1 MITTCSAILTLATQ
15 SLVLHRRW
23 RRPKKS
29 PPGTFFVPPD
39 VSILFSSWGMS
50 APTVSTHGSV
60 KERVSDIVTA
70 VYDYMTSLKEVVKK
84 QGPHEVFSTTKLERS
99 IVSALTS
106 AGVKE
111 KDLPRYV
118 NRITSNVLSRLQ
130 RRFDGHTTPSTAAIR
145 ETVAVT
151 LIDSN
156 LVHVAKMYLAYSPS
170 EATAGEKYGHGL
182 PFSRYFTK
190 EGVHPYD
197 MLQWEKR
204 SAVITNEKGA
214 IVFEQ
219 KDIEVPTTWSQ
230 TSVNIVAQKYFRGK
244 VGTPE
249 RESSM
254 KQLMS
259 RVAVTIANWGR
270 KDGYF
275 QTSHDAQSFEDEL
288 TWILVNQMAAFNSPV
303 WFNVGVAPHPQCS
316 ACFINNVEDD
326 MRSILHLT
334 ATESML
340 FKGGSGT
347 GSNLSKL
354 RSSQEYLG
362 GSNGKSSGPVS
373 FMKGLDA
380 FAGIVKSGGKTRRA
394 AKMVILNIDHPDIVS
409 FIECKA
415 KEERK
420 AWTLVDAGYDSGMDG
435 EAYGSVFFQNANNS
449 VRVTDDFMRAVEADG
464 PWITHEVTTGKP
476 SLAYQ
481 ARDLWRKMSEAAWQ
495 CGDPG
500 IQYDTT
506 ANRWHTSKNTDR
518 INASNPCSEY
528 MFLDDSACNL
538 SSLNLMKFRKE
549 VNGLMEFDVEAFI
562 RGSQVMITAME
573 IIVGNSS
580 YPTPAIEQNSHD
592 FRPLG
597 IGFANLGALLM
608 SRGLAY
614 DSEDGRNL
622 AGGIMALLSAAT
634 YEQSARIAEKIGAFN
649 GFAVNKE
656 PCLEVMR
663 MHRDAAY
670 VMPTKSVPSDLVSAA
685 QKSWDSVVE
694 LGSQH
699 GLRNAQISVI
709 APTGTIAFLMDC
721 DTTGIEP
728 DIAIVKYK
736 WLVGGGMLKIVN
748 QTVPEALTRLGYN
761 DTDRKEILDFIDKQD
776 TIEGAPH
783 LKPEHVSVFDCAFKA
798 KNGTRSIHY
807 MGHVRM
813 MAAVQPFVSGAISK
827 TVNMPNNATVEDI
840 EKVYMEGWK
849 MGLKAIAIYRDGS
862 KRQQALTTSREK
874 DSGKMNADIKAEV
887 KAQIAEGVATVKV
900 PAVGENANAPRR
912 RRLPEERKAI
922 THKFSVGG
930 HKGYITVGLYDDGLP
945 GEVFITMAKEGSVI
959 SGLMDAFATSVSIG
973 LQYGVPMQVLVNK
986 FVHMRFEPSGFTNNP
1001 NIRIAKSIV
1010 DYIFR
1015 WMSLKFL
1022 SPQEQMAVGVNIVP
1036 AVVDATPAPLVEITA
1051 PVAQPDLFDVT
1062 PTAEK
1067 VGLTSTFNNTADAP
1081 ACDTCGSMMVRNAAC
1096 YKCLNCGSTSGC
1108 S

>member
-1 MITTCSAILTLATQ
+1 MYFCLRTSIRDFSF
-15 SLVLHRRW
+15 S
-23 RRPKKS
+23 
-29 PPGTFFVPPD
+29 FFTMP
-39 VSILFSSWGMS
+39 
-50 APTVSTHGSV
+50 APTVRTKNAV
-60 KERVSDIVTA
+60 QEKITDIATA
-70 VYDYMTSLKEVVKK
+70 VYDYMTSLKEVIKHD
-84 QGPHEVFSTTKLERS
+84 GPHEAFSASKLERS
-99 IVSALTS
+99 IQRALLS

-111 KDLPRYV
+111 KDLSRYV
-118 NRITSNVLSRLQ
+118 NRLTVNVLSRLQ

-151 LIDSN
+151 FIDNNLI
-156 LVHVAKMYLAYSPS
+156 HVARAYLSYVPADGAAG
-170 EATAGEKYGHGL
+170 ATYGKGIEV
-182 PFSRYFTK
+182 SRYFTK

-197 MLQWEKR
+197 MLQWEQR
-204 SAVITNEKGA
+204 TASITNEKGA
-214 IVFEQ
+214 VVFEQ
-219 KDIEVPTTWSQ
+219 KDIEVPKGWSQ

-249 RESSM
+249 RETSM

-259 RVAVTIANWGR
+259 RVSVTMANWGR

-275 QTSHDAQSFEDEL
+275 QTVKDAQTFEDEL

-303 WFNVGVAPHPQCS
+303 WFNVGVNPHPQCS
-316 ACFINNVEDD
+316 ACFINSVEDD
-326 MRSILHLT
+326 MRSILHLVS
-334 ATESML
+334 TESML

-354 RSSQEYLG
+354 RSTQEYLG

-394 AKMVILNIDHPDIVS
+394 AKMVILNVDHPDIVA

-435 EAYGSVFFQNANNS
+435 EAYGSIFFQNANNS
-449 VRVTDDFMRAVEADG
+449 VRVTDDFMRAVENDG
-464 PWITHEVTTGKP
+464 EWVTHEITTGKP
-476 SLAYQ
+476 SLQYK
-481 ARDLWRKMSEAAWQ
+481 ARELMRKMSEAAWQ

-506 ANRWHTSKNTDR
+506 TNRWHTCKNTDR

-528 MFLDDSACNL
+528 MFLDDTACNL

-549 VNGLMEFDVEAFI
+549 VNGRMEFDVESFTKA
-562 RGSQVMITAME
+562 SQIMITAME
-573 IIVGNSS
+573 IAVSNSS
-580 YPTPAIEQNSHD
+580 YPTPSIEQNSHD

-614 DSEDGRNL
+614 DSDEGRNL
-622 AGGIMALLSAAT
+622 AGGIMALLSGAT
-634 YEQSARIAEKIGAFN
+634 YEQSAYIAEKIGAFA
-649 GFAVNKE
+649 GFTVNKE
-656 PCLEVMR
+656 PCLDVMR
-663 MHRDAAY
+663 MHRDASYA
-670 VMPTKSVPSDLVSAA
+670 MPTMAVPGELVLAA
-685 QKSWDSVVE
+685 QQAWDRVVE
-694 LGSQH
+694 KGSQH

-736 WLVGGGMLKIVN
+736 WLVGGGMMKMVN
-748 QTVPEALTRLGYN
+748 QTVPEALTRLGY
-761 DTDRKEILDFIDKQD
+761 TDSQKAEILDFIDKQD

-783 LKPEHVSVFDCAFKA
+783 ITTEHLSVFDCAFKA

-807 MGHVRM
+807 MGHLRM
-813 MAAVQPFVSGAISK
+813 MAATQPFISGAISK
-827 TVNMPNNATVEDI
+827 TVNMPNDATVEDI
-840 EKVYMEGWK
+840 ETVYMEGWK

-874 DSGKMNADIKAEV
+874 DGSKQNDVAKVEEV
-887 KAQIAEGVATVKV
+887 KIEAASVPTVKV
-900 PAVGENANAPRR
+900 LSVAENSGAPRR
-912 RRLPEERKAI
+912 RRLPDERRAI
-922 THKFSVGG
+922 NHKFVVGG
-930 HKGYITVGLYDDGLP
+930 HKGYITVGLYDDGTP
-945 GEVFITMAKEGSVI
+945 GEMFITMAKEGSVI
-959 SGLMDAFATSVSIG
+959 SGLMDAFSTSISIG
-973 LQYGVPMQVLVNK
+973 LQYGVPLQVLVNK

-1015 WMSLKFL
+1015 WMSMKFL
-1022 SPQEQMAVGVNIVP
+1022 PSEDQIAVGINVMPAVMETPVP
-1036 AVVDATPAPLVEITA
+1036 AETSTPTEIQPTIFAAAPEVNPVMTPGTA
-1051 PVAQPDLFDVT
+1051 PAKPAQS
-1062 PTAEK
+1062 
-1067 VGLTSTFNNTADAP
+1067 GLASTFNNTADAP
-1081 ACDTCGSMMVRNAAC
+1081 ACDTCGNIMVRNAAC

>member
-1 MITTCSAILTLATQ
+1 M
-15 SLVLHRRW
+15 
-23 RRPKKS
+23 
-29 PPGTFFVPPD
+29 
-39 VSILFSSWGMS
+39 
-50 APTVSTHGSV
+50 PTVNAKRAVQEKITSIT
-60 KERVSDIVTA
+60 DA
-70 VYDYMTSLKEVVKK
+70 VYDYITSLKDVAKRE
-84 QGPHEVFSTTKLERS
+84 GSHEAFSARKIEQS
-99 IVSALTS
+99 ITRALLS
-106 AGVKE
+106 AGFKE

-118 NRITSNVLSRLQ
+118 SRVTSNVISRLQ
-130 RRFDGHTTPSTAAIR
+130 RQFNGHATPTTQAIR
-145 ETVAVT
+145 ETVAVA

-156 LVHVAKMYLAYSPS
+156 LVHVAKVYLAYR
-170 EATAGEKYGHGL
+170 AGAEVTTEKYGQGIAV
-182 PFSRYFTK
+182 SRYFTK

-197 MLQWEKR
+197 MLSWEKR
-204 SAVITNEKGA
+204 TASITNEKGA
-214 IVFEQ
+214 VVFEQ
-219 KDIEVPTTWSQ
+219 KDIEVPSTWSQ

-259 RVAVTIANWGR
+259 RVSVTISNWGR

-275 QTSHDAQSFEDEL
+275 ETKDDAQRFEDEL
-288 TWILVNQMAAFNSPV
+288 TWILINQMAAFNSPV
-303 WFNVGVAPHPQCS
+303 WFNVGVNPHPQCS

-326 MRSILHLT
+326 MRSILYLAT
-334 ATESML
+334 TESML
-340 FKGGSGT
+340 FKGGSGA

-354 RSSQEYLG
+354 RSSKEYLG

-394 AKMVILNIDHPDIVS
+394 AKMVILNVDHPDIVE

-420 AWTLVDAGYDSGMDG
+420 AWTLVDAGYDSSMDG
-435 EAYGSVFFQNANNS
+435 EAYSSIFFQNANNS

-464 PWITHEVTTGKP
+464 TWVTHEVTTGNP
-476 SLAYQ
+476 SVSYK
-481 ARDLWRKMSEAAWQ
+481 ARELMRKMADAAWQ

-506 ANRWHTSKNTDR
+506 VNRWHTSKNTDR

-538 SSLNLMKFRKE
+538 SSLNLMKFRKN
-549 VNGLMEFDVEAFI
+549 VNGVMEFDVEAFTKA
-562 RGSQVMITAME
+562 SQIMITAME

-608 SRGLAY
+608 SRGVAY
-614 DSEDGRNL
+614 DSDEGRNL
-622 AGGIMALLSAAT
+622 AGGIMALLSGVT

-656 PCLEVMR
+656 PCMEVMR
-663 MHRDAAY
+663 MHRDASYA
-670 VMPTKSVPSDLVSAA
+670 MPTTAVPSDIVSASQRA
-685 QKSWDSVVE
+685 WDSVVE
-694 LGSQH
+694 LGNRH
-699 GLRNAQISVI
+699 GIRNAQISVI

-748 QTVPEALTRLGYN
+748 QTVPEALTRLGYS
-761 DTDRKEILDFIDKQD
+761 DADRAAILDYIDKND
-776 TIEGAPH
+776 TIEGAPQLKIEH
-783 LKPEHVSVFDCAFKA
+783 LPVFDCAFKA

-807 MGHVRM
+807 MGHIRM

-827 TVNMPNNATVEDI
+827 TVNMPNEATVEDI
-840 EKVYMEGWK
+840 ERVYMEGWK

-862 KRQQALTTSREK
+862 KRQQALTTSKEK
-874 DSGKMNADIKAEV
+874 DSA
-887 KAQIAEGVATVKV
+887 KAQVAATTADAQRTTADVPTVKV
-900 PAVGENANAPRR
+900 APVAEQISAPRR
-912 RRLPEERKAI
+912 RRMPDERRAI
-922 THKFSVGG
+922 NHKFSVGG
-930 HKGYITVGLYDDGLP
+930 HKGYITVGLYDDGTP
-945 GEVFITMAKEGSVI
+945 GEMFITMAKEGSVI

-1015 WMSLKFL
+1015 WMSMKFL
-1022 SPQEQMAVGVNIVP
+1022 STEDQVAVGVNITMP
-1036 AVVDATPAPLVEITA
+1036 TAVELAPTTSDAPRTTADTA
-1051 PVAQPDLFDVT
+1051 PSDLQPTIFSAATDARPQMT
-1062 PTAEK
+1062 PGTAPAK
-1067 VGLTSTFNNTADAP
+1067 AGLTSTFNNTADAP

>member
-1 MITTCSAILTLATQ
+1 
-15 SLVLHRRW
+15 
-23 RRPKKS
+23 
-29 PPGTFFVPPD
+29 
-39 VSILFSSWGMS
+39 MS
-50 APTVSTHGSV
+50 APTVSTQNSV
-60 KERVSDIVTA
+60 KERVDGIATA
-70 VYDYMTSLKEVVKK
+70 VYDYMTSLKDVIKK
-84 QGPHEVFSTTKLERS
+84 SGPHEAFSTEKLERS
-99 IVSALTS
+99 ISRALVS
-106 AGVKE
+106 AGVRE
-111 KDLPRYV
+111 HDLPRYV

-130 RRFDGHTTPSTAAIR
+130 RRFDGHTTPSTGAIR
-145 ETVAVT
+145 EIVAVT
-151 LIDSN
+151 LIDSS
-156 LVHVAKMYLAYSPS
+156 LVHVAKVYLSYTGSAQTH
-170 EATAGEKYGHGL
+170 EDVYGKGIAMT
-182 PFSRYFTK
+182 RYFTK

-197 MLQWEKR
+197 MLQWER
-204 SAVITNEKGA
+204 RTASITNEKGA
-214 IVFEQ
+214 VVFEQ
-219 KDIEVPTTWSQ
+219 KDIEVPSTWSQ
-230 TSVNIVAQKYFRGK
+230 TSVNIVAQKYFRGE

-249 RESSM
+249 RETSM

-275 QTSHDAQSFEDEL
+275 AAKRDAQCFEDEL

-303 WFNVGVAPHPQCS
+303 WFNVGIAAHPQCS

-394 AKMVILNIDHPDIVS
+394 AKMVILNVDHPDIVA
-409 FIECKA
+409 FIESKA

-420 AWTLVDAGYDSGMDG
+420 AWTLVDAGYDSSMDG
-435 EAYGSVFFQNANNS
+435 DAYGSVFFQNANNS
-449 VRVTDDFMRAVEADG
+449 VRVTDEFMRAVENDG
-464 PWITHEVTTGKP
+464 EWVTHEVTTGKP
-476 SLAYQ
+476 SLTYK
-481 ARDLWRKMSEAAWQ
+481 ARDIWRKMSEAAWQ

-506 ANRWHTSKNTDR
+506 VNRWHTCKNTDR

-538 SSLNLMKFRKE
+538 SSLNLMKFRKA
-549 VNGLMEFDVEAFI
+549 VNGVMQFDVESFTHAS
-562 RGSQVMITAME
+562 RVMITAME
-573 IIVGNSS
+573 ILVGNSS

-608 SRGLAY
+608 SRGVAY
-614 DSEDGRNL
+614 DSDEGRAL
-622 AGGIMALLSAAT
+622 AGGIMALLSGAT

-656 PCLEVMR
+656 PCMNVMR

-670 VMPTKSVPSDLVSAA
+670 ALPGGESVPTDIANAA
-685 QKSWDSVVE
+685 RAAWDAVVT
-694 LGSQH
+694 LGDEH
-699 GLRNAQISVI
+699 GLRNAQISVL

-736 WLVGGGMLKIVN
+736 WLVGGGMIKIVN
-748 QTVPEALTRLGYN
+748 QTVPEALTRLGYA
-761 DTDRKEILDFIDKQD
+761 DAERQEMLAYIDAHD
-776 TIEGAPH
+776 TIEGAPY
-783 LKPEHVSVFDCAFKA
+783 LKDEHVSVFDCAFKA
-798 KNGTRSIHY
+798 KNGSRSIHY
-807 MGHVRM
+807 MGHLRM
-813 MAAVQPFVSGAISK
+813 MSAVQPFISGAISK
-827 TVNMPNNATVEDI
+827 TVNMPNDATVEDI
-840 EKVYMEGWK
+840 ERVYMEGWK
-849 MGLKAIAIYRDGS
+849 MGLKAVAIYRDGS
-862 KRQQALTTSREK
+862 KRQQALTTSKEK
-874 DSGKMNADIKAEV
+874 DSGKANADIKTAAAAATTESV
-887 KAQIAEGVATVKV
+887 PTVKV
-900 PAVGENANAPRR
+900 PTLAENTGAPRR
-912 RRLPEERKAI
+912 RRLPEERRAI

-930 HKGYITVGLYDDGLP
+930 HKGYITVGLYDDGTP
-945 GEVFITMAKEGSVI
+945 GEMFITMAKEGSVI

-973 LQYGVPMQVLVNK
+973 LQYGVPIQVLVNK

-1022 SPQEQMAVGVNIVP
+1022 SPQEQMAVGVNILP
-1036 AVVDATPAPLVEITA
+1036 AVSEA
-1051 PVAQPDLFDVT
+1051 PVAPIMEAPEPVAAPQADLFAAPAPASD
-1062 PTAEK
+1062 K
-1067 VGLTSTFNNTADAP
+1067 VSLTSTFNNTADAP
-1081 ACDTCGSMMVRNAAC
+1081 ACDTCGNMMVRNAAC

>member
-1 MITTCSAILTLATQ
+1 
-15 SLVLHRRW
+15 
-23 RRPKKS
+23 
-29 PPGTFFVPPD
+29 
-39 VSILFSSWGMS
+39 MS
-50 APTVSTHGSV
+50 APTVSTQNSV
-60 KERVSDIVTA
+60 KERVDGIATA
-70 VYDYMTSLKEVVKK
+70 VYDYMTSLKDVIKK
-84 QGPHEVFSTTKLERS
+84 SGPHEAFSTEKLERS
-99 IVSALTS
+99 ISRALVS
-106 AGVKE
+106 AGVRE
-111 KDLPRYV
+111 HDLPRYV

-130 RRFDGHTTPSTAAIR
+130 RRFDGHTTPSTGAIR
-145 ETVAVT
+145 EIVAVT
-151 LIDSN
+151 LIDSS
-156 LVHVAKMYLAYSPS
+156 LVHVAKVYLSYTGSAQTH
-170 EATAGEKYGHGL
+170 EDVYGKGIAMT
-182 PFSRYFTK
+182 RYFTK

-197 MLQWEKR
+197 MLQWER
-204 SAVITNEKGA
+204 RTASITNEKGA
-214 IVFEQ
+214 VVFEQ
-219 KDIEVPTTWSQ
+219 KDIEVPSTWSQ

-249 RESSM
+249 RETSM

-275 QTSHDAQSFEDEL
+275 AAKRDAQCFEDEL

-303 WFNVGVAPHPQCS
+303 WFNVGIAAHPQCS

-394 AKMVILNIDHPDIVS
+394 AKMVILNVDHPDIVA
-409 FIECKA
+409 FIESKA

-420 AWTLVDAGYDSGMDG
+420 AWTLVDAGYDSSMDG
-435 EAYGSVFFQNANNS
+435 DAYGSVFFQNANNS
-449 VRVTDDFMRAVEADG
+449 VRVTDEFMRAVENDG
-464 PWITHEVTTGKP
+464 EWVTHEVTTGKP
-476 SLAYQ
+476 SLTYK
-481 ARDLWRKMSEAAWQ
+481 ARDIWRKMSEAAWQ

-506 ANRWHTSKNTDR
+506 VNRWHTCKNTDR

-538 SSLNLMKFRKE
+538 SSLNLMKFRKA
-549 VNGLMEFDVEAFI
+549 VNGVMQFDVESFTHAS
-562 RGSQVMITAME
+562 RVMITAME
-573 IIVGNSS
+573 ILVGNSS

-608 SRGLAY
+608 SRGVAY
-614 DSEDGRNL
+614 DSDEGRAL
-622 AGGIMALLSAAT
+622 AGGIMALLSGAT

-656 PCLEVMR
+656 PCMNVMR

-670 VMPTKSVPSDLVSAA
+670 ALPGGESVPTDIANAA
-685 QKSWDSVVE
+685 RAAWDAVVT
-694 LGSQH
+694 LGDEH
-699 GLRNAQISVI
+699 GLRNAQISVL

-736 WLVGGGMLKIVN
+736 WLVGGGMIKIVN
-748 QTVPEALTRLGYN
+748 QTVPEALTRLGYA
-761 DTDRKEILDFIDKQD
+761 DAERQEMLAYIDAHD
-776 TIEGAPH
+776 TIEGAPY
-783 LKPEHVSVFDCAFKA
+783 LKDEHVSVFDCAFKA
-798 KNGTRSIHY
+798 KNGSRSIHY
-807 MGHVRM
+807 MGHLRM
-813 MAAVQPFVSGAISK
+813 MSAVQPFISGAISK
-827 TVNMPNNATVEDI
+827 TVNMPNDATVEDI
-840 EKVYMEGWK
+840 ERVYMEGWK
-849 MGLKAIAIYRDGS
+849 MGLKAVAIYRDGS
-862 KRQQALTTSREK
+862 KRQQALTTSKEK
-874 DSGKMNADIKAEV
+874 DSGKANADIKTAAAAATTESV
-887 KAQIAEGVATVKV
+887 PTVKV
-900 PAVGENANAPRR
+900 PTLAENTGAPRR
-912 RRLPEERKAI
+912 RRLPEERRAI

-930 HKGYITVGLYDDGLP
+930 HKGYITVGLYDDGTP
-945 GEVFITMAKEGSVI
+945 GEMFITMAKEGSVI

-973 LQYGVPMQVLVNK
+973 LQYGVPIQVLVNK

-1022 SPQEQMAVGVNIVP
+1022 SPQEQMAVGVNILP
-1036 AVVDATPAPLVEITA
+1036 AVSEA
-1051 PVAQPDLFDVT
+1051 PVAPIMEAPEPVAAPQADLFAAPAPASD
-1062 PTAEK
+1062 K
-1067 VGLTSTFNNTADAP
+1067 VSLTSTFNNTADAP
-1081 ACDTCGSMMVRNAAC
+1081 ACDTCGNMMVRNAAC